1 MSYLHKVKWNHSHWE
16 VSQLLT
22 VSNRQMLNVTIEYFG
37 EKNRGEIPLFWILTY
52 FMYSSFTYFNPR
64 YLKFRISVSTKNWRY
79 PKFMKVF
86 SLDET
91 ATAVHDK
98 NVHNW
103 KLKFVYTLF
112 FFFSTSYFYRH
123 YVSSEPCGAR
133 DILNTLF
140 LQCCE
145 INFIN

>member
-1 MSYLHKVKWNHSHWE
+1 MYNTINFDLTFHVEISISYLFPPRFIGDKKKFKTSLEISRISYLHKVKWNHSHWE

-22 VSNRQMLNVTIEYFG
+22 VSNTQMLNVTIEYFG
-37 EKNRGEIPLFWILTY
+37 KKKKKNRGEIPLFWILILCILLLLILI
-52 FMYSSFTYFNPR
+52 PGR

-98 NVHNW
+98 NVQIEN
-103 KLKFVYTLF
+103 
-112 FFFSTSYFYRH
+112 
-123 YVSSEPCGAR
+123 
-133 DILNTLF
+133 
-140 LQCCE
+140 
-145 INFIN
+145 